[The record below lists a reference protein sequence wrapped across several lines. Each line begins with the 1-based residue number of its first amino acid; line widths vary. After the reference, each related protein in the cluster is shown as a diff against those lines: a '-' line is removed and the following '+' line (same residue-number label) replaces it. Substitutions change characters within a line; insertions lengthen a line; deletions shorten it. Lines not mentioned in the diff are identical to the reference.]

1 MTAIEIHKKTFYKT
15 MLTIGAP
22 IALQHL
28 IGSSLNL
35 VDTLMIGRL
44 GENAIAAVGIAN
56 RLFFLFI
63 LFIYG
68 AYSGCGVFAAQY
80 WGKKDKKNI
89 HRILGIMLVFGVAF
103 SFLFTM
109 AAILFPRQILILFS
123 RDVVV
128 LDLSVQYLRI
138 VAISYIMTAITFA
151 YSFSCRSVHKTTLPM
166 VVSAIAL
173 STNTILNYILIY
185 GKYGMPALGVEGAA
199 IATTIARALEMV
211 LLIMF
216 IYKDKAHP
224 LVGPIREYFDI
235 HKDMVVNVVKT
246 AMPVFVNEA
255 TWALGNVVYFIAF
268 GFLGTEA
275 VAVVQIC
282 YTVSD
287 FFQALFMGLG
297 SACGVMIGNAVGQEE
312 NDKAM
317 SYSVEFIKLTIV
329 FSIIIAGLL
338 YLSRPLIILLYS
350 NLAII
355 TQNMLMATLAVIAFY
370 QIPKMYTFTMIVG
383 ILRGG
388 GDTKFCMYLDLLS
401 VWLIGV
407 PLGFISVLLWKWP
420 VHWVIGAVYFE
431 ELIKVFITLPRFLSK
446 KWIHNVISFSYQGEK
461 L

>member
-1 MTAIEIHKKTFYKT
+1 MTTIDLHKKEFYKT

-22 IALQHL
+22 IAVQHL

-80 WGKKDKKNI
+80 WGKNDKKNI

-103 SFLFTM
+103 SFLFTLV
-109 AAILFPRQILILFS
+109 AILFPKQILFLFS
-123 RDVVV
+123 RDPIV
-128 LDLSVQYLRI
+128 LELGVQYLRI
-138 VAISYIMTAITFA
+138 VAISYMMTAISFA

-166 VVSAIAL
+166 VVSIIAL
-173 STNTILNYILIY
+173 SINTVLNYVLIY
-185 GKYGMPALGVEGAA
+185 GKFGMPALGVQGAA
-199 IATTIARALEMV
+199 IATTIARTIEMI
-211 LLIMF
+211 LLIGL
-216 IYKDKAHP
+216 IYKDKEHP
-224 LVGPIREYFDI
+224 LVGKFKDYFDI

-275 VAVVQIC
+275 VAVVQIA

-287 FFQALFMGLG
+287 FFQALFMGLS
-297 SACGVMIGNAVGQEE
+297 SACGVMIGNAVGRDES
-312 NDKAM
+312 DKAM
-317 SYSVEFIKLTIV
+317 AYSVEFIKLTIV
-329 FSIIIAGLL
+329 FSIVIAGLL
-338 YLSRPLIILLYS
+338 YLSRPLITLLYN
-350 NLAII
+350 NLSLV
-355 TQNMLMATLAVIAFY
+355 TLNMLMATLGVIAVY
-370 QIPKMYTFTMIVG
+370 QIPKMFTFTMIVG

-407 PLGFISVLLWKWP
+407 PLGFMSVLVWQWP

-431 ELIKVFITLPRFLSK
+431 EIIKVFITIPRFLGK
-446 KWIHNVISFSYQGEK
+446 KWIHNVISFSYQEE
-461 L
+461 